1 MLLFLFYFVD
11 QPVVVF
17 LARLVNPVYGTIP
30 AKAIVVFE
38 NVLENIN
45 NDYNKHS
52 GVFTAPIRGLYH
64 FTASA
69 RQSRSGYLHLGLFK
83 NAKEMA
89 VSVAVNYNSL
99 TISVALILDK
109 KDHVYVKNIWNKS
122 SGIVGAGQSYFSGH
136 LVQRM

>member
-1 MLLFLFYFVD
+1 M
-11 QPVVVF
+11 F
-17 LARLVNPVYGTIP
+17 LARLVNPTHGTIP
-30 AKAIVVFE
+30 GKTIVVFE
-38 NVLENIN
+38 NVLENTD

-109 KDHVYVKNIWNKS
+109 KDHVYVKNIWTQS
-122 SGIVGAGQSYFSGH
+122 SGIVGVGQSYFSGH